1 MGSMKNILFAVLV
14 SSFCCAVSAA
24 EYKYNQ
30 TVKGRDFVLT
40 VRVTDDKDVRSITAS
55 DDLFLIT
62 NQVKLVRGKGVVE
75 WKLTDEK
82 NKSNI
87 SAVRENN
94 LIKISGVYKG
104 SDFKREHGIDGR
116 EWHQVFNW
124 EFDEFF
130 NSGKK
135 EMEFWAIRPDDP
147 NTCGVMV
154 VKNEGVQKLTVL
166 GKEEECVYS
175 KVTLAGLLSVFW
187 TGEYWYRKSDLLYV
201 KAKPTGDSLVDL
213 SRQP

>member
-1 MGSMKNILFAVLV
+1 MNKILCVLLACL
-14 SSFCCAVSAA
+14 FCSAVSAA

-30 TVKGRDFVLT
+30 SVKGKDFILT
-40 VRVTDDKDVRSITAS
+40 VQLNDDKDTRIITAS
-55 DDLFLIT
+55 DDLLKIV
-62 NQVKLVRGKGVVE
+62 NRVKLVKGKGVVE
-75 WKLTDEK
+75 WNFIDEK
-82 NKSNI
+82 NKS
-87 SAVRENN
+87 SLLAVRENN
-94 LIKISGVYKG
+94 RIKITGIYKG
-104 SDFKREHGIDGR
+104 NDYKREHGIDDR
-116 EWHQVFNW
+116 EWHQIFNW

>member
-1 MGSMKNILFAVLV
+1 MKKMLCLSLAICVCSAL
-14 SSFCCAVSAA
+14 SAA
-24 EYKYNQ
+24 EYKYKQ
-30 TVKGRDFVLT
+30 SVKGKDFILT
-40 VRVTDDKDVRSITAS
+40 VQLNDDKDTRIITAS
-55 DDLFLIT
+55 DDLLKIV
-62 NQVKLVRGKGVVE
+62 NRVKLVKGKGVVE
-75 WKLTDEK
+75 WNFIDEK
-82 NKSNI
+82 NKS
-87 SAVRENN
+87 SLLAVRENN
-94 LIKISGVYKG
+94 RIKISGVYKG
-104 SDFKREHGIDGR
+104 GDFKREHGIDDR

-187 TGEYWYRKSDLLYV
+187 TGEYWYRKSDLLFV
-201 KAKPTGDSLVDL
+201 KAKPTGDSLVAL
-213 SRQP
+213 SPQP

>member
-1 MGSMKNILFAVLV
+1 MNKILCVLLACL
-14 SSFCCAVSAA
+14 FCSAVSAA

-30 TVKGRDFVLT
+30 SVKGKDFILT
-40 VRVTDDKDVRSITAS
+40 VQLNDDKDTRIITAS
-55 DDLFLIT
+55 DDLLKIV
-62 NQVKLVRGKGVVE
+62 NRVKLVKGKGVVE
-75 WKLTDEK
+75 WNFIDEK
-82 NKSNI
+82 NKS
-87 SAVRENN
+87 SLLAVRENN
-94 LIKISGVYKG
+94 RIKISGVYKG
-104 SDFKREHGIDGR
+104 GDFKREHGIDDR

>member
-1 MGSMKNILFAVLV
+1 MKKIL
-14 SSFCCAVSAA
+14 CAALLFLICSAGSAA

-30 TVKGRDFVLT
+30 SVKGKDFVLT
-40 VRVTDDKDVRSITAS
+40 VRVTDDRDSRNITAS

-62 NQVKLVRGKGVVE
+62 NSVKLIKGKGVVE
-75 WKLTDEK
+75 WKFTDEK
-82 NKSNI
+82 NTSRFI
-87 SAVRENN
+87 AVRENN
-94 LIKISGVYKG
+94 LIKISGIYKG
-104 SDFKREHGIDGR
+104 NDFKREHGIDDR

-130 NSGKK
+130 ASGKK

-154 VKNEGVQKLTVL
+154 VKNEGTQKLTVL

-201 KAKPTGDSLVDL
+201 KAKPTGDSLVEL
-213 SRQP
+213 SK